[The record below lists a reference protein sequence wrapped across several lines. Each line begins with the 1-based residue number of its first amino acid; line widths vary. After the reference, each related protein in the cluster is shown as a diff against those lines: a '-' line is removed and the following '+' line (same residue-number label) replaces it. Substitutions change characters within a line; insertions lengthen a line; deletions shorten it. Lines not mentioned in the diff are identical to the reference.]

1 MGGEREKSP
10 KRAIEWPKWRDIAR
24 MIIAT
29 PISSTTPLRGRRA
42 REGEM
47 GGEQPLI
54 RSNLRHKDEEPGE
67 GFGWAAACLPAAYQV
82 PAPRD
87 NP

>member
-1 MGGEREKSP
+1 MGGDREESP

-29 PISSTTPLRGRRA
+29 PISSTV
-42 REGEM
+42 REAGKGGK

-54 RSNLRHKDEEPGE
+54 RSNLRHKDEEPGAGE